1 MATVVDVEDDS
12 SALSEVVL
20 DVVGVVGLA
29 NEAETEGVYGTP
41 DEEIAG
47 NIAAIVSEEGVQS
60 LGSGLGTSNRPT
72 TVSNNHGNGR
82 HEAASLADCLST
94 GTELVGAPT
103 GVTLLVEGIS

>member
-1 MATVVDVEDDS
+1 MTTVVDVKDDS
-12 SALSEVVL
+12 PALSEVVL
-20 DVVGVVGLA
+20 DVIGVVGLA

-60 LGSGLGTSNRPT
+60 LGSSLGTSNRPS